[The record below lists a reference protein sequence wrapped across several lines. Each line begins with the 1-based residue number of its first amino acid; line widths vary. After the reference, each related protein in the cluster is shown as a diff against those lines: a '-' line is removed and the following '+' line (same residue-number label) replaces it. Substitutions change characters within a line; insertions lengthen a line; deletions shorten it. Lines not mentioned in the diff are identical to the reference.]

1 MSFPENFLW
10 GAATAAYQV
19 EGAGN
24 EDGRTP
30 CIWDVLAPGHVLHDE
45 TGLVACD
52 HYHRFREDVALMKKI
67 GLKSYRFSISW
78 SRVLPH
84 GTGEV
89 NQKGLDFYISLVKE
103 LRAAGIEP
111 MVTLYHWDLPY
122 ELYLKGGWLNPESPQ
137 WFAEYTAVVVKA
149 LSPWVKYWMTINEP
163 QCFIGI
169 SYKGGAHAPFLDQP
183 TSLLPATRN
192 VLLAHGRSVRVI
204 RELAVLSP
212 QIGLAPCG
220 TIVEPLGESPEEIE
234 AARAQTFDKT
244 KGPFSVSWWCDPI
257 FLGKVH
263 PAVAAQMGIAPEE
276 LFTPE
281 EWELVAQKLDFFG
294 FNIYQTAGMAV
305 EGSPYFGKTYAG
317 SPITT
322 MDWDVTPDALYWA
335 VRFLQ
340 ERYHLPVLITENGMA
355 NTDFVM
361 LDGAVHDPQRID
373 FVHRYLL
380 GLHRAVEEGYQV
392 LGYTYWS
399 LMDNYEWALGYS
411 RRFGLIY
418 VDYATQE
425 RTLKDSAYWYAD
437 VIRANGE
444 NL

>member
-1 MSFPENFLW
+1 MSFSENFLW

-30 CIWDVLAPGHVLHDE
+30 CIWDTLAPGHVLHDE
-45 TGLVACD
+45 TGLTACD
-52 HYHRFREDVALMKKI
+52 HYHRFREDVALMKRI

-103 LRAAGIEP
+103 LKAANIEP

-122 ELYLKGGWLNPESPQ
+122 ELYLKGGWLNPESPE

-169 SYKGGAHAPFLDQP
+169 SYKGAVHAPFLDEP

-192 VLLAHGRSVRVI
+192 VLLAHGRSVQVI
-204 RELAVLSP
+204 RQLAAQSP

-220 TIVEPLGESPEEIE
+220 AIFEPLGESSEEVE
-234 AARAQTFDKT
+234 AARVETFD
-244 KGPFSVSWWCDPI
+244 GSVNPSSVSWWCDPI
-257 FLGKVH
+257 FLRKAN
-263 PAVAAQMGIAPEE
+263 PAAASQMGISPDE
-276 LFTPE
+276 LFTPK
-281 EWELVAQKLDFFG
+281 EWDLVSQKLDFFG
-294 FNIYQTAGMAV
+294 FNIYQNAGMTV
-305 EGSPYFGKTYAG
+305 EGSPYLGKAYAG

-322 MDWDVTPDALYWA
+322 MDWNITPDALYWA

-340 ERYHLPVLITENGMA
+340 DRYRLPVLITENGMA

-373 FVHRYLL
+373 YVHRYLL
-380 GLHRAVEEGYQV
+380 GLRRAVKEGYQV

-399 LMDNYEWALGYS
+399 LFDNYEWTFGYS

-437 VIRANGE
+437 VIRSNGE

>member
-1 MSFPENFLW
+1 MSFPEHFLW

-19 EGAGN
+19 EGAGD
-24 EDGRTP
+24 EDGRSS
-30 CIWDVLAPGHVLHDE
+30 CIWDVLAPGHVSHDE

-52 HYHRFREDVALMKKI
+52 HYHRFREDIRLMKLL
-67 GLKSYRFSISW
+67 GLKSYRFSVSW
-78 SRVLPH
+78 SRVMPE

-89 NQKGLDFYISLVKE
+89 NQKGLDFYIDLVRE

-122 ELYLKGGWLNPESPQ
+122 ALYLKGGWLNPESPE
-137 WFAEYTAVVVKA
+137 WFAQYTAVVVKA
-149 LSPWVKYWMTINEP
+149 LSPWVRYWMTINEP

-169 SYKGGAHAPFLDQP
+169 SYKGAVHAPFLDEP

-192 VLLAHGRSVRVI
+192 VLLAHGRSVQVI
-204 RELAVLSP
+204 RSLAALPP

-220 TIVEPLGESPEEIE
+220 AVFEPVSESPADVE
-234 AARAQTFDKT
+234 AARAETFEGSV
-244 KGPFSVSWWCDPI
+244 GPSGVSWWCDPI
-257 FLGKVH
+257 FLGRAN
-263 PAVAAQMGIAPEE
+263 PAAAAQMGIDPGE

-281 EWELVAQKLDFFG
+281 QWQLVSQKLDFFG
-294 FNIYQTAGMAV
+294 FNIYQAAGMPLAD
-305 EGSPYFGKTYAG
+305 SPYTGNTACG
-317 SPITT
+317 SPITA
-322 MDWDVTPDALYWA
+322 MDWPITPNALYWA

-340 ERYHLPVLITENGMA
+340 ERYRLPVLITENGMA

-361 LDGAVHDPQRID
+361 LGGAVHDPQRID
-373 FVHRYLL
+373 YTHRYLL
-380 GLHRAVEEGYQV
+380 GLRRAIDEGYRV

-399 LMDNYEWALGYS
+399 LFDNYEWTFGYS

-418 VDYATQE
+418 VDYATQQ

-437 VIRANGE
+437 VIRTNGR